1 RQQLLGIGAEKERK
15 AVLFC
20 ALCADAIEMRRHGAR
35 LGERASH
42 PAQPPPLC
50 LTVPSCPSGW
60 GLTGLIGNN
69 EFSLWCGCV
78 FRKNLYNSNQ

>member
-42 PAQPPPLC
+42 SVRPLC
-50 LTVPSCPSGW
+50 PTAPSCPSCPSCW
-60 GLTGLIGNN
+60 GLIGNP
-69 EFSLWCGCV
+69 LAAAT
-78 FRKNLYNSNQ
+78 K

>member
-42 PAQPPPLC
+42 PAQPPPP
-50 LTVPSCPSGW
+50 VPHLPPPAPPAGVRSV
-60 GLTGLIGNN
+60 T
-69 EFSLWCGCV
+69 
-78 FRKNLYNSNQ
+78 K